1 MSALP
6 KFKFEPENTFSTAC
20 VSYQLTDLTEIYQPD
35 VNVCIVNRTF
45 DEEINH
51 FVKALFDEPL
61 HVSVVESL
69 NIDRFNFEN
78 LLPQA
83 KQLRGYTEFHQDI
96 EHLVAIFSELFDL
109 QTVGLRLQL
118 LKNAMCPKFH
128 VDHVPCRL
136 VCTYGGLG
144 TEWLEDRYLDR
155 TKLGAGS
162 NGLTDDKSGLIRADL
177 DVINTM
183 STGAIGLLKGS
194 NWQGN
199 EQNGAVHRSPK
210 VTENL
215 PYRLLLTLDFA

>member
-20 VSYQLTDLTEIYQPD
+20 VSYQLTDLTEIYKDD
-35 VNVCIVNRTF
+35 VNLCVVNRTL

-51 FVKALFDEPL
+51 FVKALFAAKL

-69 NIDRFNFEN
+69 NVENFDFAK

-83 KQLRGYTEFHQDI
+83 KQLRGYTEFHKDI
-96 EHLVAIFSELFDL
+96 EHLVSVFCELFDL
-109 QTVGLRLQL
+109 QTVGLRLGML
-118 LKNAMCPKFH
+118 DKAMCPKFH
-128 VDHVPCRL
+128 IDHVPCRL

-144 TEWLEDRYLDR
+144 TEWLDDHYINRA
-155 TKLGAGS
+155 KLGAGS
-162 NGLTDDKSGLIRADL
+162 GGLTDDKSGLIQADL

-183 STGAIGLLKGS
+183 PAGAIGLLKGS
-194 NWQGN
+194 KWEGN

>member
-6 KFKFEPENTFSTAC
+6 KFKFEPQTTFSTAY
-20 VSYQLTDLTEIYQPD
+20 VSYQLTDLTEIYKDD
-35 VNVCIVNRTF
+35 VNLCVVNRTL

-51 FVKALFDEPL
+51 FVKALFAEKL

-69 NIDRFNFEN
+69 NVENFDFAK

-83 KQLRGYTEFHQDI
+83 KQLRGYTEFYKDI
-96 EHLVAIFSELFDL
+96 EHLVSVFCELFDL
-109 QTVGLRLQL
+109 QTVGLRLGML
-118 LKNAMCPKFH
+118 DKAMCPKFH

-136 VCTYGGLG
+136 VCTYGGIG
-144 TEWLEDRYLDR
+144 TEWLEDRYINR
-155 TKLGAGS
+155 AKLGAGS
-162 NGLTDDKSGLIRADL
+162 GGLTDDKSGLIQADL

-183 STGAIGLLKGS
+183 PAYAIGLLKGS
-194 NWQGN
+194 QWEGN

-210 VTENL
+210 VTESA